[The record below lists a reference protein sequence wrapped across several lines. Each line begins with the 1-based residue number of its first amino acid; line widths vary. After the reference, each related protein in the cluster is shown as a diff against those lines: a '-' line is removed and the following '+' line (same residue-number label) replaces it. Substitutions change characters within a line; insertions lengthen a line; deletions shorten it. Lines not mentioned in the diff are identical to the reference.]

1 MLGNEFIMELWDI
14 LNAKGEP
21 TGKTVIRG
29 GSTLRSGEY
38 HLVVHI
44 WPVNEYGSLLI
55 QKRSKTKRLMPGI
68 WAATGGAAISGE
80 SSFTA
85 AARELYEEL
94 GIPSSED
101 SLRFVTRIKRRN
113 SFVDVWTIKTKAKV
127 PELKL
132 QKSEVAEAKWVN
144 KTTLS
149 NMIQNGEYHNYGKE
163 YFEQVW
169 MIAENA
175 KNEQGI

>member
-1 MLGNEFIMELWDI
+1 METWDI
-14 LNAKGEP
+14 LNYKGEK
-21 TGKTVIRG
+21 TGKTAVRG
-29 GSTLRSGEY
+29 NSVLGSGEF

-55 QKRSKTKRLMPGI
+55 QKRSKTKRMMPGI

-94 GIPSSED
+94 GIPSSEE
-101 SLRFVTRIKRRN
+101 SLKFLKRIKRRN
-113 SFVDVWTIKTKAKV
+113 SFVDVWTIMTKAKV

-132 QKSEVAEAKWVN
+132 QKSEVTEAKWVN
-144 KTTLS
+144 KSTLM

-163 YFEQVW
+163 YFDNIWKFIDE
-169 MIAENA
+169 IKTE
-175 KNEQGI
+175 K

>member
-1 MLGNEFIMELWDI
+1 MELWDI
-14 LNAKGEP
+14 LNSKGEQ
-21 TGKTVIRG
+21 TGRTAVRG
-29 GSTLRSGEY
+29 GNTLHAGEY

-44 WPVNEYGSLLI
+44 WPINEYGSLLI

-94 GIPSSED
+94 GIPSSEE
-101 SLRFVTRIKRRN
+101 SLKFVARIKRRN
-113 SFVDVWTIKTKAKV
+113 SFVDIWTIRTKAKV
-127 PELKL
+127 PELRL

-144 KTTLS
+144 KKALI
-149 NMIQNGEYHNYGKE
+149 NMVQSGEYHNYGRE
-163 YFEQVW
+163 YFEHVW
-169 MIAENA
+169 KLVDDI
-175 KNEQGI
+175 KNEE